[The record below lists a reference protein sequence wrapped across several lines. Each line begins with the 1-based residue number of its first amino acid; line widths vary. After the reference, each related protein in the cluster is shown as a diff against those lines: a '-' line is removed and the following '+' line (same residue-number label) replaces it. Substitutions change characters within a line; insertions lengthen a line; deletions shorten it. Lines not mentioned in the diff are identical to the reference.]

1 MPSGTKSAP
10 STTRPLSARSSANTA
25 RTAGAPG
32 PGRRTLAGRLFSSI
46 FLAFLGI
53 GLFITA
59 VLVWDVLRRADE
71 EIGREIRIVKSAF
84 HDPIADQLWA
94 YDEKELGAV
103 LAALV
108 RLSVAQGVIVEDPF
122 SGRRLG
128 AHGITNSDEGS
139 GMLVHAFD
147 VHYVAHGADNARH
160 LGNVSLLVPADLAL
174 TRSWPSIML
183 ILTAALVKLL
193 LIWILFSYFAQR
205 QLVRPLSRLS
215 DAVDRIDPSFRPYS
229 DVQAVGAEDGE
240 LKHLQDAFNRLL
252 NRLESAHAERAAYE
266 QELIGAR
273 AQLED
278 AVAERTRQLDKAR
291 RRAEEASVAKSR
303 FLAMMSHELRT
314 PLNSIL
320 GFSQFMVDEIMGRM
334 GNARYLEY
342 AADIQHSARHLLDV
356 INDILDISKV
366 EAGEA
371 KLEEE
376 DLELRDLAAAVQRL
390 MSPRISAKSQVLSV
404 SVPDNMPKLRGD
416 GRVIRQVLMN
426 LFSNANK
433 FTPDG
438 GALSISTG
446 VDYRGGIR
454 IEVADTGIGISA
466 DDVPLVLEA
475 FGQVRT
481 SHTVTHEGTGL
492 GLTLSKQLVELHGGD
507 LAIQSEVGKGTTVI
521 LRFPADRTIRHI

>member
-1 MPSGTKSAP
+1 M
-10 STTRPLSARSSANTA
+10 
-25 RTAGAPG
+25 
-32 PGRRTLAGRLFSSI
+32 
-46 FLAFLGI
+46 
-53 GLFITA
+53 
-59 VLVWDVLRRADE
+59 
-71 EIGREIRIVKSAF
+71 
-84 HDPIADQLWA
+84 
-94 YDEKELGAV
+94 
-103 LAALV
+103 
-108 RLSVAQGVIVEDPF
+108 
-122 SGRRLG
+122 
-128 AHGITNSDEGS
+128 
-139 GMLVHAFD
+139 
-147 VHYVAHGADNARH
+147 
-160 LGNVSLLVPADLAL
+160 
-174 TRSWPSIML
+174 
-183 ILTAALVKLL
+183 
-193 LIWILFSYFAQR
+193 
-205 QLVRPLSRLS
+205 
-215 DAVDRIDPSFRPYS
+215 
-229 DVQAVGAEDGE
+229 
-240 LKHLQDAFNRLL
+240 
-252 NRLESAHAERAAYE
+252 
-266 QELIGAR
+266 IGAR

-278 AVAERTRQLDKAR
+278 AVTERTRQLDGAR

-334 GNARYLEY
+334 GNARYMEY

-376 DLELRDLAAAVQRL
+376 DLDLRDLAAAVQRL

-404 SVPDNMPKLRGD
+404 TVPDNMPKLRGD

-433 FTPDG
+433 FTPEG
-438 GALSISTG
+438 GALTLSTG

-454 IEVADTGIGISA
+454 IEVTDTGIGIA
-466 DDVPLVLEA
+466 AEDVPLVLEA

-521 LRFPADRTIRHI
+521 LRFPADRTIRDN

>member
-1 MPSGTKSAP
+1 MG
-10 STTRPLSARSSANTA
+10 NTA
-25 RTAGAPG
+25 ESADPPEAS
-32 PGRRTLAGRLFSSI
+32 RRTLAGRLFSSI
-46 FLAFLGI
+46 FVSFVGI
-53 GLFITA
+53 GLLITA

-71 EIGREIRIVKSAF
+71 EIDREIRIVKSAF

-94 YDEKELGAV
+94 YDEKALSAV
-103 LAALV
+103 LSALV

-128 AHGITNSDEGS
+128 AHGITGSGEGS
-139 GMLVHAFD
+139 GMRVHAFD
-147 VHYVAHGADNARH
+147 IHYISHGSDKVHH
-160 LGNVSLLVPADLAL
+160 LGHVSLLVPADLAL
-174 TRSWPSIML
+174 TRSWSSIML

-215 DAVDRIDPSFRPYS
+215 DAVDRIDPGFRPYN
-229 DVQAVGAEDGE
+229 DIRAVGPKDGE
-240 LKHLQDAFNRLL
+240 LKHLQDSFNRLL
-252 NRLESAHAERAAYE
+252 NRLDTAHAERAAYE
-266 QELIGAR
+266 EELIGAR

-278 AVAERTRQLDKAR
+278 AVAERTKQLDGAR

-334 GNARYLEY
+334 GNVRYLEY

-366 EAGEA
+366 EAGETN
-371 KLEEE
+371 LEEE
-376 DLELRDLAAAVQRL
+376 DLDLREVAASVQRL
-390 MSPRISAKSQVLSV
+390 MAPRIGAKNQVLSINIA
-404 SVPDNMPKLRGD
+404 DDMPKLRGD
-416 GRVIRQVLMN
+416 GRVLRQVLMN

-433 FTPDG
+433 FTPEG
-438 GALSISTG
+438 GAVTLSTG

-454 IEVADTGIGISA
+454 IEVADTGIGIA
-466 DDVPLVLEA
+466 AENVPVVLEA

-507 LAIQSEVGKGTTVI
+507 LAIQSEVGTGTTVI
-521 LRFPADRTIRHI
+521 LRFPADRTIPID

>member
-1 MPSGTKSAP
+1 MG
-10 STTRPLSARSSANTA
+10 NTA
-25 RTAGAPG
+25 NAADAPVAS
-32 PGRRTLAGRLFSSI
+32 RRTLAGRLFSSI
-46 FLAFLGI
+46 FVAFLGI
-53 GLFITA
+53 GLLITA

-71 EIGREIRIVKSAF
+71 EIDREIRIVKSAF
-84 HDPIADQLWA
+84 HDPIANQLWA
-94 YDEKELGAV
+94 YDERELRTV
-103 LAALV
+103 LSALV

-128 AHGITNSDEGS
+128 AYGVTGSGEGS
-139 GMLVHAFD
+139 GMVVHSFD
-147 VHYVAHGADNARH
+147 IHYVSQGSDKARH
-160 LGNVSLLVPADLAL
+160 LGHVDLLVPADLAL

-183 ILTAALVKLL
+183 IFTAASVKLL
-193 LIWILFSYFAQR
+193 LIWILFSYYAQR
-205 QLVRPLSRLS
+205 QLARPLSRLS
-215 DAVDRIDPSFRPYS
+215 DAIDRVDPVFRPYS
-229 DVQAVGAEDGE
+229 DIQAVGPEDGE
-240 LKHLQDAFNRLL
+240 LKHLQDSFNRLL
-252 NRLESAHAERAAYE
+252 NRLETAHAERAAYE
-266 QELIGAR
+266 EELIGAR

-278 AVAERTRQLDKAR
+278 AVAERTKQLDGAR

-334 GNARYLEY
+334 GNVRYLEY

-366 EAGEA
+366 EAGET

-376 DLELRDLAAAVQRL
+376 DLDLRDVAAAVQRL
-390 MSPRISAKSQVLSV
+390 MSPRIGAKNQVLSINIA
-404 SVPDNMPKLRGD
+404 DNMPKLRGD
-416 GRVIRQVLMN
+416 GRVLRQVLMN

-433 FTPDG
+433 FTPEG
-438 GALSISTG
+438 GALTLSTG

-454 IEVADTGIGISA
+454 IEVADTGIGIA
-466 DDVPLVLEA
+466 AENVPVVLEA

-492 GLTLSKQLVELHGGD
+492 GLTLSKQLVDLHGGD

-521 LRFPADRTIRHI
+521 LRFPADRTIPID

>member
-1 MPSGTKSAP
+1 MDADK
-10 STTRPLSARSSANTA
+10 
-25 RTAGAPG
+25 TAGAPG
-32 PGRRTLAGRLFSSI
+32 PVRRTLAGRLFTSI
-46 FLAFLGI
+46 FLAFLAFGI
-53 GLFITA
+53 LITA

-71 EIGREIRIVKSAF
+71 EIDREIRIVKSAF

-108 RLSVAQGVIVEDPF
+108 RLSVADGVAVTDPF

-128 AHGITNSDEGS
+128 AHGITIGGEGS
-139 GMLVHAFD
+139 GMVVHSFD
-147 VHYVAHGADNARH
+147 INYVPQGADKARH
-160 LGNVSLLVPADLAL
+160 LGHVELYLPNDLSLV
-174 TRSWPSIML
+174 RSWPSIML
-183 ILTAALVKLL
+183 IFTAASVKLL
-193 LIWILFSYFAQR
+193 LIWILFNYYAQR

-215 DAVDRIDPSFRPYS
+215 DAVDRIDPGWRPHREI
-229 DVQAVGAEDGE
+229 QAVGPEDGE
-240 LKHLQDAFNRLL
+240 LRHLQDAFNRLL
-252 NRLESAHAERAAYE
+252 NRLETAHAERAAYE
-266 QELIGAR
+266 EELVGAR
-273 AQLED
+273 ERLED
-278 AVAERTRQLDKAR
+278 AVAERTRELEGAR
-291 RRAEEASVAKSR
+291 RRAEEASMAKSR

-334 GNARYLEY
+334 ANARYLEY
-342 AADIQHSARHLLDV
+342 AGDIQHSARHLLDV

-376 DLELRDLAAAVQRL
+376 DLDLHEVAATIQRL
-390 MSPRISAKSQVLSV
+390 MAPRLSAKEQVLTV
-404 SVPDNMPKLRGD
+404 SIPAGMPRLRGD
-416 GRVIRQVLMN
+416 GRVIRQILMN
-426 LFSNANK
+426 LCSNANK
-433 FTPDG
+433 FTPEG
-438 GALSISTG
+438 GAVTLTAG

-454 IEVADTGIGISA
+454 VEVADTGVGIA
-466 DDVPLVLEA
+466 AANIPLVLEA

-492 GLTLSKQLVELHGGD
+492 GLTLSKQLVDLHGGD

-521 LRFPADRTIRHI
+521 LRFPAARTVPSA

>member
-1 MPSGTKSAP
+1 VP
-10 STTRPLSARSSANTA
+10 STTRPLSARSSGNTA
-25 RTAGAPG
+25 RAADAPRS
-32 PGRRTLAGRLFSSI
+32 GRRTLAGRLFSSI

-53 GLFITA
+53 GLLITA
-59 VLVWDVLRRADE
+59 ILVWDVLRRADE
-71 EIGREIRIVKSAF
+71 EIEREIRIVKSAF

-94 YDEKELGAV
+94 YDEKELSAV

-128 AHGITNSDEGS
+128 VHGVTSSGDGS
-139 GMLVHAFD
+139 GMMVHAFD
-147 VHYVAHGADNARH
+147 VLYVAQGSDTARH
-160 LGNVSLLVPADLAL
+160 LGHVSLLVPADLAL
-174 TRSWPSIML
+174 VRSWPSIML

-193 LIWILFSYFAQR
+193 LIWILFSYYAQR
-205 QLVRPLSRLS
+205 QLVRPLSRLT
-215 DAVDRIDPSFRPYS
+215 DAVDRIDPGFRPYNPI
-229 DVQAVGAEDGE
+229 QAVGPEDGE
-240 LKHLQDAFNRLL
+240 LKHLQDTFNRLL

-266 QELIGAR
+266 EELICAR

-278 AVAERTRQLDKAR
+278 AVAERTKQLDGAR
-291 RRAEEASVAKSR
+291 RRAEEANVAKSR

-366 EAGEA
+366 EAGET

-376 DLELRDLAAAVQRL
+376 DLNLREVAATVQRL
-390 MSPRISAKSQVLSV
+390 MSPRIGAKKQVLSINI
-404 SVPDNMPKLRGD
+404 PDNMPKLRAD

-433 FTPDG
+433 FTPEG
-438 GALSISTG
+438 GALAISTG

-454 IEVADTGIGISA
+454 VEVADTGIGISA
-466 DDVPLVLEA
+466 EDVPLVLEA

-492 GLTLSKQLVELHGGD
+492 GLTLSKQLIELHGGD

-521 LRFPADRTIRHI
+521 LRFPADRTIRAA

>member
-1 MPSGTKSAP
+1 ME
-10 STTRPLSARSSANTA
+10 NTA
-25 RTAGAPG
+25 RASGTPNS
-32 PGRRTLAGRLFSSI
+32 GRHTLAGRLFSSI

-53 GLFITA
+53 GLLITA
-59 VLVWDVLRRADE
+59 VLIWDVLRRADE
-71 EIGREIRIVKSAF
+71 EIEREIRIVKSAF

-103 LAALV
+103 LTALV

-128 AHGITNSDEGS
+128 AHGIISSGDGS
-139 GMLVHAFD
+139 GMAVHSFD
-147 VHYVAHGADNARH
+147 IRYVAQGSDKARH
-160 LGNVSLLVPADLAL
+160 LGRVSLLVPANLAL
-174 TRSWPSIML
+174 TRSWLSIML
-183 ILTAALVKLL
+183 IFTAAMVKLL

-215 DAVDRIDPSFRPYS
+215 DAVDRIDPGFRPYS
-229 DVQAVGAEDGE
+229 DIQAVRPSDGE

-252 NRLESAHAERAAYE
+252 SRLESAHAERAAYE
-266 QELIGAR
+266 EELIGAR

-278 AVAERTRQLDKAR
+278 AVTERTRQLDGAR

-334 GNARYLEY
+334 GNARYMEY

-376 DLELRDLAAAVQRL
+376 DLDLRDLAAAVQRL

-404 SVPDNMPKLRGD
+404 TVPDNMPKLRGD

-433 FTPDG
+433 FTPEG
-438 GALSISTG
+438 GALTLSTG

-454 IEVADTGIGISA
+454 IEVTDTGIGIA
-466 DDVPLVLEA
+466 AEDVPLVLEA

-521 LRFPADRTIRHI
+521 LRFPAERTIAAG